1 MKPTVKRILI
11 PMPPDDQLPAC
22 LEKLEIKLSSI
33 VRVGAQAVNA
43 PSLLGQLGQVALTKA
58 FRGELALAD

>member
-1 MKPTVKRILI
+1 
-11 PMPPDDQLPAC
+11 MPPDDQLPAC